1 MLKFKGAKVQQVLV
15 TGASG
20 FVGKILV
27 ERLVNDGFQVK
38 VLTRSNKKSFPE
50 PVNVIVAD
58 LLESSE
64 VIDRAVIDCD
74 LIFHCAG
81 EVNDQDKM
89 FALHVE
95 GTRRLIDAVNASF
108 KVDGKSKHWV
118 QLSSVGAYGSSLTPG
133 VPRAISELSESKPIG
148 IYEVTKTLADEM
160 IIEFSYNTG
169 MTYTILRP
177 SNIVGVSMPNLSFL
191 GLLRATSNRRFF
203 FIGTKKSISNYIH
216 VDDVLDA
223 LILCITNKKARNQ
236 IFNLSNDC
244 NLSEIIEN
252 VSHFS
257 GFSPKFLCLPEKAL
271 RFFVYVLSRFIRL
284 PLTKTRVDALVSRTT
299 YPYTKI
305 KDVLGF
311 IPKKS
316 IPEFAV
322 EYIKSIHD

>member
-1 MLKFKGAKVQQVLV
+1 LEQVLV

-50 PVNVIVAD
+50 AVNVIVAD

-64 VIDRAVIDCD
+64 VIDHAVIDCD

-95 GTRRLIDAVNASF
+95 GTRKLLDAVNKSF
-108 KVDGKSKHWV
+108 QVDGKSKHWL

-133 VPRAISELSESKPIG
+133 VQRVVSELSKPKPIG
-148 IYEVTKTLADEM
+148 VYEVTKTLADEM
-160 IIEFSYNTG
+160 IIESSNNTE

-177 SNIVGVSMPNLSFL
+177 SNIVGLSMPNHSFR
-191 GLLRATSNRRFF
+191 GLLSAISNRRFF

-216 VDDVLDA
+216 VDDVVDA
-223 LILCITNKKARNQ
+223 LVVSAINKKSKNQ

-244 NLSEIIEN
+244 NLSEIVN
-252 VSHFS
+252 SVSLSS
-257 GFSPKFLCLPEKAL
+257 GFKSNFLCLPESPL
-271 RFFVYVLSRFIRL
+271 RLAVKIFSKIIRL
-284 PLTKTRVDALVSRTT
+284 PISESRIDSLVSQTS
-299 YPYTKI
+299 YPYAKI
-305 KDVLGF
+305 KDALGF
-311 IPKKS
+311 SPKIS

-322 EYIKSIHD
+322 SYLKSFDD

>member
-1 MLKFKGAKVQQVLV
+1 MPQVLV

-27 ERLVNDGFQVK
+27 ERLVIDGFQVN

-50 PVNVIVAD
+50 AVNVIVTD

-64 VIDRAVIDCD
+64 VIYRAVIDCD

-95 GTRRLIDAVNASF
+95 GTRKLIDAVNASF
-108 KVDGKSKHWV
+108 QVDGKSKHWV

-133 VPRAISELSESKPIG
+133 VQRVVNEMSEPKPIG
-148 IYEVTKTLADEM
+148 VYEVTKTLADEV
-160 IIEFSYNTG
+160 IKAAANNTS

-177 SNIVGVSMPNLSFL
+177 SNIVGISMPNHSFC
-191 GLLRATSNRRFF
+191 GLLSAISKRRFF
-203 FIGTKKSISNYIH
+203 FIGSRKSISNYIH
-216 VDDVLDA
+216 VDDVVDA
-223 LILCITNKKARNQ
+223 LIVCATDKKAYNQ

-244 NLSEIIEN
+244 NLSEIVNN

-257 GFSPKFLCLPEKAL
+257 GFSPNFLCLPEKPL
-271 RFFVYVLSRFIRL
+271 RFFVCVLSRFIRL
-284 PLTKTRVDALVSRTT
+284 PLTKARLDALVSRTT

-305 KDVLGF
+305 KNFLGF
-311 IPKKS
+311 SPKKS

-322 EYIKSIHD
+322 EYLKSIDD